1 MNTTVLYH
9 ALYGAMYYHWHRY
22 QENMDHCDIP
32 GEIVYP
38 VGELAVKDPEALPE
52 VLDAAVELLENSA
65 VPKASALA
73 CLRYNT
79 GHPSFPEAARTYTQ
93 GLLASI
99 ELHGTARGA

>member
-32 GEIVYP
+32 GEIVHP
-38 VGELAVKDPEALPE
+38 VGELALKDPEALPE

-79 GHPSFPEAARTYTQ
+79 AHPSFPETARTYTR

>member
-22 QENMDHCDIP
+22 QEDMDHCDIP
-32 GEIVYP
+32 GEVVYP

-93 GLLASI
+93 GLLTSI